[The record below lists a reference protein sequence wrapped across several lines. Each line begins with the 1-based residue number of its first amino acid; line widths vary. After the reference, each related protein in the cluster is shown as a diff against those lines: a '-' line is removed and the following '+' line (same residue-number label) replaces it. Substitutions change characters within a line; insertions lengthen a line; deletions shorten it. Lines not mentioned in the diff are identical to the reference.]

1 MNSLEKIKSL
11 SIWSKE
17 IEIKP
22 LEGGIT
28 NLNYL
33 VNHGSEKLVVRL
45 GSDIPEHLVYRSNEI
60 IVSKAAYE
68 IGVSPKLIH
77 SEQGVL
83 VLEFIES
90 TTLDPKG
97 VQQNLKRIIPIIKK
111 IHHEIP
117 NTLSG
122 QPAIFWVFYVIKYYA
137 NFLKKNKS
145 NHIGILEN
153 LLDKS
158 AKLEKL
164 SLSSPREIVKLGINQ
179 VIMLS
184 FNMVIIASMIGAG
197 GLGYDVLTSLRKL
210 DIGGGVEAG
219 LAIIILAIVLDRM
232 SYAYIGKHKKYSEKN
247 TTFFKRNLHL
257 IIIFVLILSYYLL
270 GVFVEFLKSYP
281 EHLVITIFW
290 QQTF

>member
-111 IHHEIP
+111 YIMRSLIP
-117 NTLSG
+117 Y
-122 QPAIFWVFYVIKYYA
+122 QA
-137 NFLKKNKS
+137 
-145 NHIGILEN
+145 N
-153 LLDKS
+153 LLYFGFFM
-158 AKLEKL
+158 
-164 SLSSPREIVKLGINQ
+164 LSS
-179 VIMLS
+179 IMQ
-184 FNMVIIASMIGAG
+184 
-197 GLGYDVLTSLRKL
+197 
-210 DIGGGVEAG
+210 
-219 LAIIILAIVLDRM
+219 
-232 SYAYIGKHKKYSEKN
+232 
-247 TTFFKRNLHL
+247 
-257 IIIFVLILSYYLL
+257 IF
-270 GVFVEFLKSYP
+270 
-281 EHLVITIFW
+281 
-290 QQTF
+290 